1 MFRSLLLLPLLLFAG
16 CAGYKL
22 GPSKPDRY
30 KDIKKIAVPTIKNQ
44 TLQPRIEVLLS
55 NAIIKQVQ
63 LDGTYQVVDEKN
75 ADATL
80 EVTLEFVDR
89 KSARNVVGDVLLS
102 KEYTLNLRG
111 HAAFKRVKTGEVLE
125 NRSVV
130 GSTSFFASG
139 SSVSNLPTLA
149 ADVNQD
155 ERQALPLAA
164 QDLAV
169 HIVSLISEGW

>member
-1 MFRSLLLLPLLLFAG
+1 MFRTLFLLPLLLLTG
-16 CAGYKL
+16 CAGYHL
-22 GPSKPDRY
+22 GPLKPERY
-30 KDIKKIAVPTIKNQ
+30 KDITKIAVSTLHNQ
-44 TLQPRIEVLLS
+44 TLAPDIEVLLS
-55 NAIIKQVQ
+55 NAIIKQLMQ
-63 LDGTYQVVDEKN
+63 DGTYKLVDEKN
-75 ADATL
+75 ADAIL

-111 HAAFKRVKTGEVLE
+111 HAAFKKVKTGEVLE

-139 SSVSNLPTLA
+139 SSVANLPTLA

-155 ERQALPLAA
+155 ERQAIPLAA

-169 HIVSLISEGW
+169 HIVALITEGW